1 MAKALDHFLSLAQK
15 PSVNEIF
22 FRYQGFEYQIC
33 LAGRYI
39 IVEDSTT
46 GDAEE
51 FCFSETGEALLQAI
65 LNAAPRGTAIRAI
78 LDKLAENE
86 LIDTV

>member
-1 MAKALDHFLSLAQK
+1 MAKAFDRFLLLVQK

-33 LAGRYI
+33 FAGRYL

-46 GDAEE
+46 GDA
-51 FCFSETGEALLQAI
+51 GKEAAF
-65 LNAAPRGTAIRAI
+65 
-78 LDKLAENE
+78 LARRKKKKPNP
-86 LIDTV
+86 